1 MPRQPVA
8 PATFKRQGAGLYAS
22 ADERFAIEQASGGWM
37 LTDAEQVN
45 ELGMPL
51 VRGPFATLA
60 AARAAAEVARGG
72 PAPTSDL
79 AARMAALPPRP
90 PRAVATAAPGVN
102 EPPADELEPPEPPEP
117 PLPPV
122 RVREWQDA
130 DGPALRRL
138 WDLLDLRSL
147 GDDDA
152 GLATMARRNPGLL
165 LVATVDDEIVG
176 SALGG
181 WDGRRG
187 WIYHVGV
194 HPDHQ
199 RRGMARRLVAAIEDG
214 LRALGCPKVN
224 VIVLDD
230 NPDAVAFWRALGYL
244 ILPAR
249 QYGRVL

>member
-1 MPRQPVA
+1 MPRQPVT
-8 PATFKRQGAGLYAS
+8 PATFKRQGAGLYATK
-22 ADERFAIEQASGGWM
+22 DGRFAIEQASGGWM

-60 AARAAAEVARGG
+60 AARAAAEVVRGG

-90 PRAVATAAPGVN
+90 PRVAAAPVSAP
-102 EPPADELEPPEPPEP
+102 EAPPPPEPAPAPEP
-117 PLPPV
+117 PV
-122 RVREWQDA
+122 EVREWRAA
-130 DGPALRRL
+130 DGPELRRL

-152 GLATMARRNPGLL
+152 GLAAMARRNPGLL
-165 LVATVDDEIVG
+165 LVATVGDEIVG

-187 WIYHVGV
+187 WIYHVGT
-194 HPDHQ
+194 HPDYRH
-199 RRGMARRLVAAIEDG
+199 RGTAKRLVAMIEER
-214 LRALGCPKVN
+214 LRVLGCPKVN

-230 NPDAVAFWRALGYL
+230 NEDGVAFWLELGYL
-244 ILPAR
+244 VLPAR

>member
-1 MPRQPVA
+1 MPRQPVT
-8 PATFKRQGAGLYAS
+8 PATFKRQGAGLYATT
-22 ADERFAIEQASGGWM
+22 DGRFAIEQASGGWM

-60 AARAAAEVARGG
+60 AARAAAEVARAG

-90 PRAVATAAPGVN
+90 VGAVAAPVAAVEAPPLP
-102 EPPADELEPPEPPEP
+102 EPAPAPEPPVE
-117 PLPPV
+117 
-122 RVREWQDA
+122 VREWRPA
-130 DGPALRRL
+130 DGQGVRRL

-147 GDDDA
+147 GDDDD
-152 GLATMARRNPGLL
+152 GLAAMARRNPGLL
-165 LVATVDDEIVG
+165 LVATVGDEIVG

-187 WIYHVGV
+187 WIYHVAI

-199 RRGMARRLVAAIEDG
+199 RRGTAKRLVAMLEER
-214 LRALGCPKVN
+214 LRVLGCPKVN
-224 VIVLDD
+224 VIVLDE
-230 NPDAVAFWRALGYL
+230 NEAGVAFWLALGYV